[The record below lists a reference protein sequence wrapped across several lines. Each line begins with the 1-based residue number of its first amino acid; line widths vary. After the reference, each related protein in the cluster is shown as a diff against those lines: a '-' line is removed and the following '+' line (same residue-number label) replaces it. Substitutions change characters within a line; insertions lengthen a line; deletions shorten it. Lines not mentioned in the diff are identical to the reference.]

1 MRMGLIINHYNKS
14 AVLILPFGSSARMA
28 IPMINIYGRLK
39 NNSQQMNG
47 SKRNLGMDLHDKAE
61 LDTPTTS
68 RTSGLNDT
76 IIRRV
81 TLDTTKHHTI

>member
-1 MRMGLIINHYNKS
+1 
-14 AVLILPFGSSARMA
+14 
-28 IPMINIYGRLK
+28 
-39 NNSQQMNG
+39 
-47 SKRNLGMDLHDKAE
+47 MDLHDKAE